1 MKVLQMLFLLFISFA
16 LLQPS
21 SAITPD
27 TPLSIT
33 VTPEHPEPGDKI
45 TVYAEGGRNISD
57 IIIQICYGDI
67 CLPLK
72 SMKKVEEGKYKYSF
86 YVNKTT
92 EVSLHLKIM
101 EGESFTWDNSTSFKV
116 EKKGNGT
123 PGFMA
128 VATICAV
135 AAVLFIRRRS

>member
-1 MKVLQMLFLLFISFA
+1 MKVLQMLFLLFISLA

-57 IIIQICYGDI
+57 IIIPVEYLRLIFAVMNRIRNGIDI
-67 CLPLK
+67 YTDEAYKKQK
-72 SMKKVEEGKYKYSF
+72 SIFIKIAQKVLRY
-86 YVNKTT
+86 TT
-92 EVSLHLKIM
+92 EKEKERFALLQSLP
-101 EGESFTWDNSTSFKV
+101 F
-116 EKKGNGT
+116 
-123 PGFMA
+123 
-128 VATICAV
+128 
-135 AAVLFIRRRS
+135 